1 MKKIPQYRPREV
13 EEEMLKVWSKEKTFE
28 ASLDKTK
35 NGQPFSFYDG
45 PPFANGLPHFGHSLV
60 TSIKDSIGR
69 FQTMRGRYVDRR
81 NGWDCHGL
89 PVEFEIEKK
98 FNVSGKQQI
107 TELGLEKFNQACR
120 DSVFTYKS
128 DWEDFFDRIG
138 RWTDKDKAYATIDNT
153 YIESVWWT
161 FAQIYKKGL
170 IYKGFK
176 CMPYCPRCTTPLSN
190 FEVNEGYRDDVS
202 DPSVIVKFKL
212 ADDDASLLA
221 WTTTPWSLPGNSALA
236 VKPDAQYLVI
246 NTTAD
251 GLSEKLIVAKDRL
264 ESLKL
269 ESYEILDTILGSDLV
284 GKSYQPLFAIDDVEP
299 SNNSYKVWPADFVSV
314 EDGTG
319 ILHVAPAFGEDDLA
333 LSQANDIPL
342 INTIDLN
349 GKVKTAIGLEFIEG
363 KFFKS
368 ADKLVIEH
376 LTEQGNIY
384 SAETFSHTY
393 PFCYRCETPLL
404 YYAIDTWFV
413 AVSSIKKQLK
423 DTAQDINWTPDNI
436 KEGRFG
442 KWLDG
447 ARDWAISRNRYWGA
461 PVPIWVN
468 QDDDSDILV
477 VESIEELNQLTDSGF
492 ELSDLHRP
500 FIDKVTIK
508 KDGKTYRRVEEVI
521 DCWFESGSM
530 PIAQQHYPF
539 ENNAKFEQS
548 FPADYIGEGLD
559 QTRLWFYVLHVI
571 STIVFDKPA
580 YKNVVVNGLITA
592 SDGQKLSKRLKN
604 YPPLQEVFDLEGADS
619 LRYYL
624 LSSAPA
630 LSGEYMRFDRDS
642 LKDINRNLFMTLYN
656 SASFLSLYTEID
668 KWKPTSLDRPIG
680 LANPLDLWLV
690 ARVSGT
696 IAEVTAAADNFEI
709 AKASWPVYKLVDDM
723 SNWYVRRSRRRFWKS
738 EDDSDKLQAY
748 QTLHWSLVTICQL
761 LAPWAPFMSDW
772 LYRHLTEDIATA
784 PRSVHLSD
792 WPSSG
797 ESDQQILQ
805 DMDIVRR
812 YVNDGLAK
820 RSENKIK
827 VRQPLATATIK
838 GPDKIAQDLVDII
851 CEELNVKKVQYQKSN
866 DISVDIDTTI
876 TPSLKNEGIAREIV
890 RNIQSCRK
898 EAGLQIENR
907 IKLSLRTD
915 SAEIASA
922 VAEFEK
928 LIALETLTQQY
939 SSRPEGYQFV
949 KTVSLEGHELTI
961 ELEKYEA

>member
-1 MKKIPQYRPREV
+1 MKKIPQYKPREV
-13 EEEMLKVWSKEKTFE
+13 EEEMLKVWSKENTFE

-35 NGQPFSFYDG
+35 NGEPFSFYDG

-69 FQTMRGRYVDRR
+69 FQTMRGRYVERR

-107 TELGLEKFNQACR
+107 MELGLEKFNQACR

-138 RWTDKDKAYATIDNT
+138 RWTDKDNAYATIDNT
-153 YIESVWWT
+153 YVESVWWT

-212 ADDDASLLA
+212 VGEDVSLLA

-236 VKPDAQYLVI
+236 VKPDAQYLLI

-251 GLSEKLIVAKDRL
+251 GSSEKLIVSKDRL

-269 ESYEILDTILGSDLV
+269 ESYEVLRTMLGSELV
-284 GKSYQPLFAIDDVEP
+284 GKSYQPLFAIDGIEP
-299 SNNSYKVWPADFVSV
+299 TNNSYKVWPADFVSI

-349 GKVKTAIGLEFIEG
+349 GKVKVSIGLEFIEG

-384 SAETFSHTY
+384 SAETFAHTY

-423 DTAQDINWTPDNI
+423 DTAQDINWTPNNI

-442 KWLDG
+442 KWLEG

-468 QDDDSDILV
+468 EDDDSDILV
-477 VESIEELNQLTDSGF
+477 VESIDELNQLTDSAF
-492 ELSDLHRP
+492 DLTDLHRP

-508 KDGKTYRRVEEVI
+508 KDGKTYKRVEEVI

-539 ENNAKFEQS
+539 ENDTKFDQS

-580 YKNVVVNGLITA
+580 YKNVLVNGLITA

-668 KWKPTSLDRPIG
+668 DWKPTSLDRPTG
-680 LANPLDLWLV
+680 LENPLDLWLV
-690 ARVSGT
+690 ARVAST
-696 IAEVTAAADNFEI
+696 IAEVTTAADNFEI

-748 QTLHWSLVTICQL
+748 QTLHWTLVTICQL

-784 PRSVHLSD
+784 PQSVHLSD
-792 WPSSG
+792 WPATG
-797 ESDQQILQ
+797 ESDHQILE

-827 VRQPLATATIK
+827 VRQPLATATLK
-838 GPDKIAQDLVDII
+838 GPHKISQGLNDII
-851 CEELNVKKVQYQKSN
+851 CEELNVKKVQYQKSD
-866 DISVDIDTTI
+866 DISVDIDTAI
-876 TPSLKNEGIAREIV
+876 TPSLKNEGIARDIV

-907 IKLSLRTD
+907 IKLSLSSD

-922 VAEFEK
+922 VDEFEK
-928 LIALETLTQQY
+928 LISLETLTQHF
-939 SSRPEGYQFV
+939 SSRPEGYQFA
-949 KTVSLEGHELTI
+949 KTVSVEGHELTI
-961 ELEKYEA
+961 ELEVHEA

>member
-1 MKKIPQYRPREV
+1 
-13 EEEMLKVWSKEKTFE
+13 
-28 ASLDKTK
+28 
-35 NGQPFSFYDG
+35 
-45 PPFANGLPHFGHSLV
+45 
-60 TSIKDSIGR
+60 
-69 FQTMRGRYVDRR
+69 
-81 NGWDCHGL
+81 
-89 PVEFEIEKK
+89 
-98 FNVSGKQQI
+98 
-107 TELGLEKFNQACR
+107 
-120 DSVFTYKS
+120 
-128 DWEDFFDRIG
+128 
-138 RWTDKDKAYATIDNT
+138 
-153 YIESVWWT
+153 
-161 FAQIYKKGL
+161 
-170 IYKGFK
+170 
-176 CMPYCPRCTTPLSN
+176 
-190 FEVNEGYRDDVS
+190 
-202 DPSVIVKFKL
+202 
-212 ADDDASLLA
+212 LA

-236 VKPDAQYLVI
+236 VKPDAQYLLI

-251 GLSEKLIVAKDRL
+251 GSSEKLIVSKDRL

-269 ESYEILDTILGSDLV
+269 ESYEVLSTMLGSELV
-284 GKSYQPLFAIDDVEP
+284 GKSYQPLFAIGGIEP
-299 SNNSYKVWPADFVSV
+299 TNNSYKVWPADFVSI

-349 GKVKTAIGLEFIEG
+349 GKVKVSIGLEFIEG

-384 SAETFSHTY
+384 SAETFAHTY

-423 DTAQDINWTPDNI
+423 DTAQDINWTPSNI

-442 KWLDG
+442 KWLEG

-468 QDDDSDILV
+468 EDDDSDILV
-477 VESIEELNQLTDSGF
+477 VESIDELNQLTDSAF
-492 ELSDLHRP
+492 DLTDLHRP
-500 FIDKVTIK
+500 FIDKVSIK
-508 KDGKTYRRVEEVI
+508 KDGKTYKRVEEVI

-539 ENNAKFEQS
+539 ENDTKFEQS

-580 YKNVVVNGLITA
+580 YKNVLVNGLITA

-668 KWKPTSLDRPIG
+668 DWKPTSLDRPTG
-680 LANPLDLWLV
+680 LENPLDLWLV
-690 ARVSGT
+690 ARVAST
-696 IAEVTAAADNFEI
+696 IAEVTTAADNFEI

-748 QTLHWSLVTICQL
+748 QTLHWTLVTICQL

-784 PRSVHLSD
+784 PQSVHLSD
-792 WPSSG
+792 WPTTG
-797 ESDQQILQ
+797 ESDHQILE

-827 VRQPLATATIK
+827 VRQPLATATLK
-838 GPDKIAQDLVDII
+838 GPHKISQGLNDII
-851 CEELNVKKVQYQKSN
+851 CEELNVKKVQYQQSD
-866 DISVDIDTTI
+866 DISVYIDTAI
-876 TPSLKNEGIAREIV
+876 TPSLKNEGIARDIV

-907 IKLSLRTD
+907 IKLSLASD
-915 SAEIASA
+915 SAEITSA
-922 VAEFEK
+922 VDEFEK
-928 LIALETLTQQY
+928 LISLETLTQHF
-939 SSRPEGYQFV
+939 SSRPEGYQFA
-949 KTVSLEGHELTI
+949 KTVSVEGHELTI
-961 ELEKYEA
+961 ELEVHEA